1 MSQDYKEK
9 EEKKNGHM
17 MKISLVSLLIVLLAV
32 IEMYEIIN
40 DPANMIVIGALGA
53 FLLVSVYVEMLFI
66 GKLIE
71 KRAKEQEEAFDN
83 VYRSEKASYLLMRKY
98 FDQMD
103 QKMENLGDVSNIPYK
118 ELIAA
123 QKALAKAQINRNKQN
138 TNALL
143 ISNDRMMQRLT
154 SMQNDLDDILA
165 NTNKDEKAE
174 FSLNETQPGFSEQDR
189 TIILQGNK
197 DVLEKQ
203 QEILHNMKEMESSL
217 RKEIIES
224 VNKAASI
231 KSEQISIPQSQMEI
245 NEFNDDIS
253 PLDID
258 DDISILQPE
267 MELNGL
273 EDNISP
279 LDVDKDIF
287 VSQPDMELKGSED
300 IVSPLDIDE
309 NDSVLQPEMELN
321 ESDGFM
327 SSLDINNEFS
337 FDTDK
342 KFQQSIQNS
351 SESNL
356 DRLLQQM
363 NDAQSSP
370 SNLQSI
376 DDEQALAPIFEES
389 ELQPIEAEQ
398 ELQPI
403 ESEFELQPIEAEQEL
418 QPIGSEPELQPI
430 EAEQEL
436 QPIESES
443 ELQPIEAEQELQPI
457 GSGPELQP
465 IEAERELQPIEAEQ
479 ELQPIGSEP
488 ELQPIEAE
496 QELQPIESELE
507 LQPIEAEQKLQPIER
522 ESELQPIES
531 EQELQ
536 PIEREPKFQP
546 IEAEQESQPIEREL
560 ELQPIESEIE
570 LPSITEEPL
579 LQSKIGE
586 SELQSMTHETVLSST
601 ESKPDISSADTN
613 GFGNEITPDKLA
625 AMVANLG
632 TNINIEPD
640 SEKTSVE
647 TAKSPFMA
655 ETLDPDIQKAVQQPS
670 LQKSSSESTDEELE
684 QIMKEMNIDNIP
696 GDSLEDLDI
705 DKILEIP
712 LENDKSTSNQVM
724 SSEEIAALIANT
736 ELLSDPAPAKNDDM
750 MDLSDPS
757 HVMSSD
763 EIAALIANM

>member
-403 ESEFELQPIEAEQEL
+403 ESE
-418 QPIGSEPELQPI
+418 
-430 EAEQEL
+430 
-436 QPIESES
+436 
-443 ELQPIEAEQELQPI
+443 
-457 GSGPELQP
+457 
-465 IEAERELQPIEAEQ
+465 
-479 ELQPIGSEP
+479 
-488 ELQPIEAE
+488 
-496 QELQPIESELE
+496 LE

-750 MDLSDPS
+750 MDLSDSS

>member
-118 ELIAA
+118 ELISA

-217 RKEIIES
+217 RNEIIES

-231 KSEQISIPQSQMEI
+231 KSEQISIPQSQMDI

-287 VSQPDMELKGSED
+287 VSQPDTELKESED

-327 SSLDINNEFS
+327 SSLDINNELS

-403 ESEFELQPIEAEQEL
+403 ESE
-418 QPIGSEPELQPI
+418 
-430 EAEQEL
+430 
-436 QPIESES
+436 
-443 ELQPIEAEQELQPI
+443 
-457 GSGPELQP
+457 
-465 IEAERELQPIEAEQ
+465 
-479 ELQPIGSEP
+479 
-488 ELQPIEAE
+488 
-496 QELQPIESELE
+496 LE
-507 LQPIEAEQKLQPIER
+507 LQPIEAEQKLQPIEI

>member
-118 ELIAA
+118 ELISA

-217 RKEIIES
+217 RNEIIES

-231 KSEQISIPQSQMEI
+231 KSEQISIPQSQMDI

-287 VSQPDMELKGSED
+287 VSQPDTELKESED

-327 SSLDINNEFS
+327 SSLDINNELS

-403 ESEFELQPIEAEQEL
+403 ESE
-418 QPIGSEPELQPI
+418 
-430 EAEQEL
+430 
-436 QPIESES
+436 
-443 ELQPIEAEQELQPI
+443 
-457 GSGPELQP
+457 
-465 IEAERELQPIEAEQ
+465 
-479 ELQPIGSEP
+479 
-488 ELQPIEAE
+488 
-496 QELQPIESELE
+496 LE

-522 ESELQPIES
+522 KSELQPIES

>member
-430 EAEQEL
+430 EAE
-436 QPIESES
+436 
-443 ELQPIEAEQELQPI
+443 
-457 GSGPELQP
+457 
-465 IEAERELQPIEAEQ
+465 RELQPIEAEQ

-750 MDLSDPS
+750 MDLSDSS

>member
-118 ELIAA
+118 ELISA

-217 RKEIIES
+217 RNEIIES

-231 KSEQISIPQSQMEI
+231 KSEQISIPQSQMDI

-287 VSQPDMELKGSED
+287 VSQPDTELKESED

-327 SSLDINNEFS
+327 SSLDINNELS

-389 ELQPIEAEQ
+389 
-398 ELQPI
+398 
-403 ESEFELQPIEAEQEL
+403 
-418 QPIGSEPELQPI
+418 
-430 EAEQEL
+430 
-436 QPIESES
+436 
-443 ELQPIEAEQELQPI
+443 
-457 GSGPELQP
+457 
-465 IEAERELQPIEAEQ
+465 
-479 ELQPIGSEP
+479 